1 MPVDEH
7 PLYDTADCSLGQSG
21 NVWFLGSTFVSEQ
34 VAPNEVI
41 AKVNRKCTVP
51 PGTML
56 FFPVINVEGSPLEKN
71 GETEAEL
78 QDYVKWVMSHST
90 DMSVKIDGM
99 PVKDLQQYRALSPLF
114 TFGPLPENNVL
125 QSLDVDEALEGT
137 TSIAVADG
145 IYLMLA
151 PLSIGV
157 HTIQLKGTLKF
168 TAEQDGFDF
177 VFKQDVK
184 YRITVQP
191 QRRLPG
197 MLMPSEGA

>member
-1 MPVDEH
+1 
-7 PLYDTADCSLGQSG
+7 
-21 NVWFLGSTFVSEQ
+21 VWFLGSTFVSEQ

-99 PVKDLQQYRALSPLF
+99 PVKDLQQYRA
-114 TFGPLPENNVL
+114 
-125 QSLDVDEALEGT
+125 
-137 TSIAVADG
+137 VADG